1 MFTVHVVT
9 AAVDTRCGRATTSRE
24 RTEVLD
30 YIMCDWLGEKSEK
43 GVKRELKSAITAT
56 EGARASSMTSQR
68 QAHSVSFE
76 LLFLDSPLQNL
87 YSGLKVHHRLKE

>member
-43 GVKRELKSAITAT
+43 GVKKRIEI
-56 EGARASSMTSQR
+56 GDHRNRRSSRVVDDLSTS
-68 QAHSVSFE
+68 ST
-76 LLFLDSPLQNL
+76 
-87 YSGLKVHHRLKE
+87 